1 MHRNSHRRGSQKP
14 NGKRQKKDLTKSFD
28 FFRNQAMSLSRCFAI
43 ARRRKWWHGLIACFT
58 LLAVVVGYYPPGL
71 TQATGTFVC
80 DRSFYIT
87 QAANA
92 TAPVQ
97 LSRIN
102 TATSNLAITN
112 IGTAG
117 GGIGARYNAVGFNV
131 VDGFLYGI
139 DPDAPATQPQGRTV
153 YRIDRNG
160 QATALGI
167 PAGLPATGL
176 FFAGDVDRNGNYF
189 IVNRDTS
196 QLFRLNVTTTPPTVV
211 SAVTLSAAPFPNTEI
226 ADVAFNPI
234 DNQLYG
240 FDSTARQVIR
250 INTTTGVVT
259 AIPGTQPPG
268 FLPGDDTVGA
278 VFFDSLGSF
287 YIYYSNST
295 TTGALAVA
303 RNVATAGQI
312 TFELLGNPGVVSRFD
327 GTACAYAPVLEK
339 VVAPPSAPAGAIVT
353 YTYRFANSTLS
364 PLGGLTFTDTMDNG
378 RTYVAGTLNATGI
391 GGGTPNNFGG
401 TSALTITNIT
411 VPAQTIATI
420 SVQVRLPLNLNTSP
434 VRNQA
439 SITGVPSN
447 LGGPTLPSDYP
458 PTGGYPDPTP
468 LTVTPAPP
476 TPRIGL
482 AKRVASSVSQGNGVF
497 RVTYELVVSNAGNVN
512 LSNVQVTENLTQTFA
527 SAASFAVPASSVS
540 SPSNNLAPNP
550 NYNGRTDTNLLAG
563 TDTLAIGESKRI
575 QFIVDVTP
583 GTNLGP
589 YNNQAQATGR
599 GPDGTQVNDLSTD
612 GTNPDPDGDGNPTNN
627 SNPTPVRF
635 ESSPPRLG
643 VAKNLVSV
651 VPAQEGQLTVTYSI
665 VVRNYGTVDLTSLQ
679 LTENLSTTFG
689 TTPFTV
695 TSVTS
700 PSGDLSPNRNYN
712 GAADVNLLVGTD
724 TLAVGQVK
732 TLQLVVTITPGNN
745 TRRTY
750 ENQVQG
756 TAQSP
761 FGPVSDLSQN
771 GINPDPDNDNNPTNN
786 NDPTPLNV
794 GPNLRLVKR
803 ITRATRG
810 GVPVN
815 GINFQSFVDDP
826 NDTND
831 NAAGWSQLP
840 GGVLSG
846 VFRLGPDTP
855 LQSGDEVEYTVYFLS
870 DGSQP
875 VTNAKV
881 CDPIPDGTTF
891 IPDGYQPG
899 QGILLN
905 QQATETSLTNA
916 QDADKGTFFSRLTP
930 VTSPC
935 PNTNNSNGSVLV
947 QLGDVPSTSPNNV
960 GYTRFRV
967 RID

>member
-1 MHRNSHRRGSQKP
+1 
-14 NGKRQKKDLTKSFD
+14 
-28 FFRNQAMSLSRCFAI
+28 MSLGRCFAI

-58 LLAVVVGYYPPGL
+58 LLAVVVGYYPSAL
-71 TQATGTFVC
+71 TQNTGTGTFVC

-87 QAANA
+87 TGANA
-92 TAPVQ
+92 TSSIQ

-102 TATSNLAITN
+102 TSTTNLAITS
-112 IGTAG
+112 IGSPG
-117 GGIGARYNAVGFNV
+117 GGINARYNAVGFNV

-139 DPDAPATQPQGRTV
+139 DPDEPTTQPQGRTV
-153 YRIDRNG
+153 YKIGPDG
-160 QATALGI
+160 TATSLGI

-189 IVNRDTS
+189 IFNRDTR
-196 QLFRLNVTTTPPTVV
+196 QLFRLNVTGQAVATVV
-211 SAVTLSAAPFPNTEI
+211 SSVTLSVLPFPQSEI
-226 ADVAFNPI
+226 ADIAFNPR
-234 DNQLYG
+234 DNQLYA
-240 FDSTARQVIR
+240 FDSASQQILR
-250 INTTTGVVT
+250 INQTSGAVT
-259 AIPGTQPPG
+259 PLPGTGPVG
-268 FLPGDDTVGA
+268 FLVGDDTVGA
-278 VFFDSLGSF
+278 TFFDSLGNF
-287 YIYYSNST
+287 YIYYSNSAAVGSARR
-295 TTGALAVA
+295 TGELQVA
-303 RNVATAGQI
+303 RNIANSGQI
-312 TFELLGNPGVVSRFD
+312 AFEQLGSPGPVNRFD

-339 VVAPPSAPAGAIVT
+339 LVSPPSAPAGTIVT

-378 RTYVAGTLNATGI
+378 RTFVAGTLNTTGI
-391 GGGTPNNFGG
+391 VGGTPNTFGG
-401 TSALTITNIT
+401 TPTLTINNIT

-420 SVQVRLPLNLNTSP
+420 SIQVRLPLNLTTSP

-439 SITGVPSN
+439 TITGVPSN

-476 TPRIGL
+476 TPRISL

-497 RVTYELVVSNAGNVN
+497 RVTYELVVTNLGNVN

-527 SAASFAVPASSVS
+527 SATSFTVPANSVS
-540 SPSNNLAPNP
+540 SPSGNLAPNP
-550 NYNGRTDTNLLAG
+550 NYNGRTDVNLLTG
-563 TDTLAIGESKRI
+563 RDTLLIGESKRI

-583 GTNLGP
+583 GANLGP
-589 YNNQAQATGR
+589 YNNQATATGQ
-599 GPDGTQVNDLSTD
+599 GPTGTQVSDVSQN
-612 GTNPDPDGDGNPTNN
+612 GTNPDPDGNGDPTNN
-627 SNPTPVRF
+627 SDPTPVSF
-635 ESSPPRLG
+635 NPAPALG
-643 VAKNLVSV
+643 VAKNVVSV
-651 VPAQEGQLTVTYSI
+651 VPAEGGRLTVTYSI
-665 VVRNYGTVDLTSLQ
+665 PVRNYGSVNLTNLQ

-700 PSGDLSPNRNYN
+700 PNGDLSPNRNYN
-712 GAADVNLLVGTD
+712 GTTDINLLTGTD
-724 TLAVGQVK
+724 TLAAGQTK
-732 TLQLVVTITPGNN
+732 TLQLVVTITPPDN
-745 TRRTY
+745 TSRTY

-761 FGPVSDLSQN
+761 SGSVSDLSQN
-771 GINPDPDNDNNPTNN
+771 GINPDPDNNNNPTDNN
-786 NDPTPLNV
+786 VPTPVAV
-794 GPNLRLVKR
+794 GANLRLVKR
-803 ITRATRG
+803 ITSATRG
-810 GVPVN
+810 GVPVG
-815 GINFQSFVDDP
+815 GINFQSFVNDP

-831 NAAGWSQLP
+831 DVAGWSQLP
-840 GGVLSG
+840 GGFLSG
-846 VFRLGPDTP
+846 VFRLGQDTP
-855 LQSGDEVEYTVYFLS
+855 LESGDEVEYTVYFLS
-870 DGSQP
+870 DGSQT

-905 QQATETSLTNA
+905 QQAADTALTNA

-935 PNTNNSNGSVLV
+935 PNSNNSNGSVLV
-947 QLGDVPSTSPNNV
+947 QLGDVPSTSPSNV
-960 GYTRFRV
+960 GYVRFRV